1 MLEVMQIQDELK
13 QFGLRVKQAR
23 IARNI
28 SAQELARRMDVS
40 LPTLR
45 KIESGDGS
53 VSLNCVMTALWIM
66 GLSEKIPKSL
76 DQDSVREFYELR
88 QYRKK
93 TRKKNFPID
102 F

>member
-1 MLEVMQIQDELK
+1 MLDVMQIQDELK

-28 SAQELARRMDVS
+28 SAGELARRMDIS

-45 KIESGDGS
+45 KIEVGDGS
-53 VSLNCVMTALWIM
+53 VSMQCVMTALWIM
-66 GLSEKIPKSL
+66 GLSEKIPQSL
-76 DQDSVREFYELR
+76 EHDSVREFYELQ

-93 TRKKNFPID
+93 TRKKPPISD